1 MRVGGA
7 VLALCVAWGACAG
20 ELQDDLKTRRAR
32 LMEQLGPRA
41 MLILHSAPERT
52 YSLDIEY
59 EYRQDSNLY
68 YLSGVDQPETI
79 LVLMPGNAHRKEIL
93 FVSPKDPVR
102 EHWTGRV
109 MSTQEAAE
117 RSGID
122 TVYTTKQFDAFV
134 EAILSGQPYPTQR
147 TQSSEPPGEFE
158 VFFGALHSADA
169 RLAVVLNEAGLR
181 LPSAVP
187 AAIESANQL
196 RDRFPG
202 VSVTDVTKL
211 VQGLRQ
217 VKSPYEQQLLQRSAD
232 ISTEA
237 HLAGMHAAHPGAYE
251 YEVKAAIEQIYR
263 ARGAMGWGYPSITGS
278 GPNATVLHYAKAD
291 RRMDAGDL
299 MLVDAAANY
308 GYYTVDITRTYPVN
322 GRFSSLQKDIYRIVL
337 RAQDA
342 MMKAAK
348 PGVLTRDVHRAGVDV
363 IRDGLLQLGL
373 ITDASGEQYR
383 MWYTHGSVHYI
394 GIDVHDVGDYEK
406 PIAPGHAFTMEPGI
420 YIRPES
426 LDALPKTAE
435 NLALIDKIKPAVDKY
450 SGIGVRIE
458 DSFLMTDSGLKQL
471 SAKVPRTIEEIEA
484 TLAKR

>member
-1 MRVGGA
+1 MRVRGA
-7 VLALCVAWGACAG
+7 VLALCVAWGASAG
-20 ELQDDLKTRRAR
+20 ELQDDLRTRRAR
-32 LMEQLGPRA
+32 LIEQLGPRT
-41 MLILHSAPERT
+41 MLILQSAPERT

-59 EYRQDSNLY
+59 EYRQDSNFY
-68 YLSGVDQPETI
+68 YLTGVDQPESI
-79 LVLMPGNAHRKEIL
+79 LVLMPGNARRKEIL

-109 MSTQEAAE
+109 MSPQEATE
-117 RSGID
+117 RSGIE
-122 TVYTTKQFDAFV
+122 TIYTTKQFDPFV
-134 EAILSGQPYPTQR
+134 EAVLSGQPYSAQRNQPT
-147 TQSSEPPGEFE
+147 EPPGEFE
-158 VFFGALHSADA
+158 AFFSALRAGEA
-169 RLAVVLNEAGLR
+169 RLAVVLNEAGPR

-187 AAIESANQL
+187 AAIESANKL

-202 VSVTDVTKL
+202 IAVTDVTKL

-217 VKSPYEQQLLQRSAD
+217 VKSPYEQQMLQQSAD
-232 ISTEA
+232 ISSQA
-237 HLAGMHAAHPGAYE
+237 HLAGMRAARPGAYE

-263 ARGAMGWGYPSITGS
+263 AHGALSWGYPSITGS
-278 GPNATVLHYAKAD
+278 GPNATVLHYAKAA

-322 GRFSSLQKDIYRIVL
+322 GKFSELQKDIYRIVL
-337 RAQDA
+337 HAQDE

-348 PGVLTRDVHRAGVDV
+348 PGVLTRDVHRAGVEV
-363 IRDGLLQLGL
+363 IRGGLLKLGL
-373 ITDASGEQYR
+373 ITDATGDQYR

-406 PIAPGHAFTMEPGI
+406 PIAAGHAFTMEPGI
-420 YIRPES
+420 YIRPEA

-435 NLALIDKIKPAVDKY
+435 NLALIEKIKPAVEKY

-458 DSFLMTDSGLKQL
+458 DSFVMTDAGLKQL